1 MAAPADVAQVP
12 TVAQTPQAVVTRVIE
27 ITADGLVPP
36 RGAVPANQSEGL
48 VFIRRV
54 TETCGTEVDIPSLN
68 IRRALPLDER
78 VTIRMPPQPPGDLS
92 FSCGMDMLKGVI
104 IVGR

>member
-1 MAAPADVAQVP
+1 M
-12 TVAQTPQAVVTRVIE
+12 VTRVIE

-36 RGAVPANQSEGL
+36 RVAVPANQSVDL

-104 IVGR
+104 IVGRKWGDT